1 MTQII
6 VQEVPSAQEQ
16 QYASPL
22 VSGLAIAGLAASPFV
37 VCLAGVL
44 FL

>member
-6 VQEVPSAQEQ
+6 VQDVPPAQEQ

-37 VCLAGVL
+37 IGLAGI
-44 FL
+44 FLL